1 MTQQVRNTTQILA
14 DLLALPANWD
24 ITDPK
29 EIKKDK
35 IDFNGFVSAEGN
47 RFENG
52 NKIVI
57 EISNP
62 AGTADPRTIA
72 LTNIDDLFKLD
83 VWIKYDDASREARIR
98 MHNNRALIKDKILE
112 IIHDNQTAI
121 TGLEI
126 ATFGKFQE
134 LDEPENNILHSI
146 IFVVGQWHHRQS

>member
-1 MTQQVRNTTQILA
+1 MVQQVRNIPQIIA
-14 DLLALPANWD
+14 ELLALPANWD
-24 ITDPK
+24 IADPK

-52 NKIVI
+52 KDIVI

-62 AGTADPRTIA
+62 AGTADPRTLS

-83 VWIKYDDASREARIR
+83 IWIKYDDSSREGRIR
-98 MHNNRALIKDKILE
+98 LHNNRALIKDKILE

-126 ATFGKFQE
+126 TTFGRFQE